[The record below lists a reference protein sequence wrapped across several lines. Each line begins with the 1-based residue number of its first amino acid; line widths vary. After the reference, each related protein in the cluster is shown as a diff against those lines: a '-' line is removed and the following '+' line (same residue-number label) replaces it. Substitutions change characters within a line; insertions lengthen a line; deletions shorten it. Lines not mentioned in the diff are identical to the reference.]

1 MNNVE
6 INCPRCD
13 QRLWVPSEPEGDITV
28 TCPQCRHRWST
39 SKSLLERLATAFAM
53 GVVLEAGKEAVQA
66 ADLFGI
72 NTPNAP
78 VDPAPPVMQPSVPT
92 QLPMTGTE
100 GTSGVPS
107 DDGSILETI
116 GEFFVEIL
124 SGLFGG

>member
-1 MNNVE
+1 MNKVE
-6 INCPRCD
+6 INCQRCD

-28 TCPQCRHRWST
+28 TCPQCRHRWSM
-39 SKSLLERLATAFAM
+39 SKSLLKELATALVM
-53 GVVLEAGKEAVQA
+53 GAAWEAGKEAVQA
-66 ADLFGI
+66 ADPFGI
-72 NTPNAP
+72 NTPNAS
-78 VDPAPPVMQPSVPT
+78 VASAPPVMQPSAPT